1 MNEVDERATPA
12 PEPGGTESAAVE
24 QDATVSAPSSGPFA
38 LTVSDVRQYLYCPR
52 IVYWTYV
59 QPVEKPT
66 WYKMERG
73 KASHTEEARK
83 EARRALSRY
92 GFREGRREF
101 DVWLRSEALGLSGRL
116 DLAVWDQTGGV
127 ARVYPVEFKHTWH
140 DPGVHWRYQL
150 LCYAVLLEERYRT
163 LVPRGFF
170 YLIPRRQL
178 VPVDFTPTARLHLRR
193 LLSMIRRM
201 LVEQRIPDLTR
212 RLERCRDCEYR
223 NYCWS

>member
-1 MNEVDERATPA
+1 MDEVAEQAIALT
-12 PEPGGTESAAVE
+12 EPGRTDLTAVE
-24 QDATVSAPSSGPFA
+24 PDPITGAHASLSFA

-59 QPVEKPT
+59 QPVQKPT
-66 WYKMERG
+66 WYKLERG
-73 KASHTEEARK
+73 KASHAEETRK
-83 EARRALSRY
+83 EARRALTRY
-92 GFREGRREF
+92 GFCEGRREF
-101 DVWLRSEALGLSGRL
+101 DIWLRSEALGLSGRL

-127 ARVYPVEFKHTWH
+127 GRVYPVEFKHTWH

-150 LCYAVLLEERYRT
+150 LCYDVLLEERYRT

-193 LLSMIRRM
+193 LLSMIRRT
-201 LVEQRIPDLTR
+201 LAEEHIPPLTR

-223 NYCWS
+223 NYCWL